1 MPTVPLRLVP
11 ELLSHGVDD
20 PRRALSPTRSAEG
33 PSLTRRVPCCSDES
47 GRNATLT
54 ASACQPPPE
63 ANRAIELL
71 KERRTALISAAVTG
85 QVDVRGMVKAEVA

>member
-1 MPTVPLRLVP
+1 MGWTIL
-11 ELLSHGVDD
+11 D
-20 PRRALSPTRSAEG
+20 G
-33 PSLTRRVPCCSDES
+33 PSRRRDPPRDLALLGACPCCSDES